1 MEVNLM
7 KTMKG
12 LAKTASLAAVLMV
25 GGGTYA
31 FAKEVV
37 LTMAVPD
44 WPPTRIMKKF
54 FDEQYKSKTGNTVKL
69 DVDFIPWPDF
79 YTRVN
84 ASLTSGEK

>member
-1 MEVNLM
+1 M

-37 LTMAVPD
+37 
-44 WPPTRIMKKF
+44 
-54 FDEQYKSKTGNTVKL
+54 
-69 DVDFIPWPDF
+69 
-79 YTRVN
+79 
-84 ASLTSGEK
+84 